1 MNRVK
6 ACGMQAFTV
15 LLQFTTLRLA
25 PGIELSGH
33 IAGGLLEA
41 QVDAVITPRSV
52 GVMVSIPSVEA
63 L

>member
-1 MNRVK
+1 
-6 ACGMQAFTV
+6 MQAFTV